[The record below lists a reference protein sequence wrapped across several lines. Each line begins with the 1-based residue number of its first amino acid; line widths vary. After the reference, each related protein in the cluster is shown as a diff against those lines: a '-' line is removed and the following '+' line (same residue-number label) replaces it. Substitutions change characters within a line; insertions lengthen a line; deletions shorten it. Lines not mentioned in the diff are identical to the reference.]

1 MSDYG
6 GKFEEDFFP
15 ETSIIHIEADILNE
29 LWEELHAEFFENEW
43 SEQDGI
49 RYALAAGLSF
59 LRAERLREEIE
70 NGTDP
75 EPRLERMLRERMEL
89 DGRYAVMKYR
99 TYQFLQ
105 DAKTLSMRL
114 NVCQMQLD
122 ALRIAN
128 KELHEKLER
137 KS

>member
-1 MSDYG
+1 M
-6 GKFEEDFFP
+6 
-15 ETSIIHIEADILNE
+15 
-29 LWEELHAEFFENEW
+29 
-43 SEQDGI
+43 
-49 RYALAAGLSF
+49 AAGLAF
-59 LRAERLREEIE
+59 LRAGRLREEIE

-105 DAKTLSMRL
+105 DAKTLVMRW
-114 NVCQMQLD
+114 NACQMQLD
-122 ALRIAN
+122 ALRVAN

-137 KS
+137 KA